1 MLFISSIEDIIIE
14 TIIII
19 FSPRQPL
26 IFVSITVRENV
37 PELVH
42 IISIEF
48 VPNPDCIVPPI
59 TVQSYVDPKL
69 DKTE

>member
-14 TIIII
+14 TIIVIS
-19 FSPRQPL
+19 SPTHPF
-26 IFVSITVRENV
+26 ISVSITLRENV
-37 PELVH
+37 PELFH